1 MRGYRPNAGV
11 LNDLRRG
18 HALVAFALAM
28 VSGAALFP
36 AAHASGE
43 LKVLKTI
50 PVAGDGSWDYLAVDS
65 KVRRLY
71 VSHGTEV
78 DVLDANTGEV
88 IGHILDTPGAHG
100 IALVPTMHRAFIS
113 QGLSDRVAMVDTE
126 TLRTLRQVPAG
137 KKPDAIIY
145 DPATRRIF
153 ANNGDGDSTTVIDAA
168 TGDVVGT
175 LDLGGS
181 PEYAAADGTG
191 HIYINLEEQNETIAI
206 DSQNL
211 RVDRRWPVS
220 PCKAPS
226 SMAIDQH
233 NRRLFIGC
241 RNHFMTVLNIDT
253 GRVITSLPIGDH
265 VDATVFDP
273 ERRLIFCSNADGTL
287 NVFRQLSADEYRSVQ
302 TVKTALGARTMALD
316 PATHQIFLPTA
327 DLDTSAPL
335 KPGQKAPVKP
345 GTFRLIVVGD

>member
-18 HALVAFALAM
+18 QALVACALAL
-28 VSGAALFP
+28 VSGAVLVP

-50 PVAGDGSWDYLAVDS
+50 PVAGDGSWDYMAVDS

-88 IGHILDTPGAHG
+88 IGHILDTPGVHG
-100 IALVPTMHRAFIS
+100 IALVPMMHRAFIS
-113 QGLSDRVAMVDTE
+113 QGLSGHVAIVDTE
-126 TLRTLRQVPAG
+126 TLHTLRQVPAG
-137 KKPDAIIY
+137 KNPDAIIY
-145 DPATRRIF
+145 DPATRRVF
-153 ANNGDGDSTTVIDAA
+153 ANNGGSESTTAIDAA
-168 TGDVVGT
+168 TGNVVGT

-181 PEYAAADGTG
+181 PEYAAADGAG
-191 HIYINLEEQNETIAI
+191 HIYINLEEQNETIVV
-206 DSQNL
+206 DSQTL
-211 RVDRRWPVS
+211 RVDQRWPLN
-220 PCKAPS
+220 PCKAPT
-226 SMAIDQH
+226 SMAIDRRS
-233 NRRLFIGC
+233 RRLFIGC

-253 GRVITSLPIGDH
+253 GRAVTALPIGDH

-273 ERRLIFCSNADGTL
+273 ERHLIFCSNADGTL
-287 NVFRQLSADEYRSVQ
+287 NIFRQLSADEYRSVQ

-316 PATHQIFLPTA
+316 ASTHRIFLPTA
-327 DLDTSAPL
+327 DLDTSSPL

-345 GTFRLIVVGD
+345 RTFRLIVVGD